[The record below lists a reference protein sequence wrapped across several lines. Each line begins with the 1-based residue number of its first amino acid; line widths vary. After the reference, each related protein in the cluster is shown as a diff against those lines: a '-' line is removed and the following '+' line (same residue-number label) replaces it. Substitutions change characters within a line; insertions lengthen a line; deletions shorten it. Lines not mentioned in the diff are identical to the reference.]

1 MKKSLITG
9 GSGFIGYFLATSLSS
24 EPNHTVVIIDNLSRG
39 RLDDDYKALLKRP
52 NITFIQG
59 DLTEK
64 ETFDSLDKDF
74 TYIYH
79 FAAVIGVKNVLE
91 NPDKVLYTNAISTL
105 LLFDYCKTLTQLK
118 KVLFSSTSEIS
129 AGTLKHFNVV
139 VPTPED
145 VPLTLL
151 DIKGSRTTYALSK
164 MYGESICF
172 NYGKKYNIPVIVV
185 RYFNI
190 YGPRMGFQ
198 HVIPEMFIKLSQHGT
213 IGVASPTH
221 TRAFCYVDDAVAYT
235 IAVAEHKDSNQDIVN
250 IGNASQEIEVQ
261 ELVQTI
267 ARVLGRDITITPLPD
282 TPGSPTRRC
291 PDTTRLLALTKTEPK
306 VSLEEGISKT
316 YAWYKDKLN
325 DKYE

>member
-9 GSGFIGYFLATSLSS
+9 GSGFIGYFLAQALS
-24 EPNHTVVIIDNLSRG
+24 EDPAHHVVIIDNLSRG
-39 RLDDDYKALLKRP
+39 RLDPDYKVLLERP
-52 NITFIQG
+52 NIHFIHA

-64 ETFDSLDKDF
+64 ETFDSLDKEF

-105 LLFDYCKTLTQLK
+105 LLFEFCKTLPHIK

-129 AGTLKHFNVV
+129 AGTLKHFGVE

-172 NYGKKYNIPVIVV
+172 NYGKKYNIPVCVV

-198 HVIPEMFIKLSQHGT
+198 HVIPEMFIKLSKNKFKT
-213 IGVASPTH
+213 
-221 TRAFCYVDDAVAYT
+221 
-235 IAVAEHKDSNQDIVN
+235 
-250 IGNASQEIEVQ
+250 
-261 ELVQTI
+261 
-267 ARVLGRDITITPLPD
+267 VL
-282 TPGSPTRRC
+282 
-291 PDTTRLLALTKTEPK
+291 
-306 VSLEEGISKT
+306 
-316 YAWYKDKLN
+316 
-325 DKYE
+325 